1 MPINERARTLGTFGL
16 KATTVLGS
24 EDMPAK
30 QSQGARVRTHE
41 LVRANLHLAA
51 EAHRLLSVHV
61 FISGRSAG
69 DLVSELISL
78 HLRSWG
84 LPADRTGRID
94 CGKNSDRLELGG
106 DVNLAAG
113 ETAA

>member
-24 EDMPAK
+24 QDMPVK
-30 QSQGARVRTHE
+30 QSQGARVRTASWSDASA
-41 LVRANLHLAA
+41 LGGG
-51 EAHRLLSVHV
+51 AHRRLSVHALM
-61 FISGRSAG
+61 SGRSAG
-69 DLVSELISL
+69 DLVSELITL
-78 HLRSWG
+78 HLRSWS